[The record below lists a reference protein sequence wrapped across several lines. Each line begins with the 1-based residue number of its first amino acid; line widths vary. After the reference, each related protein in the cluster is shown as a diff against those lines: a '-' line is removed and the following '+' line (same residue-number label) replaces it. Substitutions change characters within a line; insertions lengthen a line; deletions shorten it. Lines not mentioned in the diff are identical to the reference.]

1 MSVFEFVLAAGV
13 ALAAP
18 ILWAALGE
26 LISEKSG
33 TLNLGIEGVMVL
45 GVFGAALGV
54 QVFGSP
60 LIGVI
65 FAILLGIASAVILS
79 ILYVYVGTDQI
90 VTGILF
96 SMLTIG
102 AATVVGAAV
111 LTSQQA
117 SSLPAIKIP
126 LLSDLPLVGSA
137 LFGQNLLVYVALV
150 MVPVVAIV
158 MNRTWFGLN
167 VKAVG
172 HRARVLETAGLSV
185 RRTRSVALLIS
196 CIFVAIGG
204 ATLAL
209 STASIFQPGSTAG
222 RGYIALVVV
231 VLARWNPWY
240 AALGALLFGAA
251 QSLQFQVQSISWLE
265 GLPYQFVLM
274 LPYVVAVLAVVLMR
288 GSRYPVSV
296 GIPYRAADARQ

>member
-45 GVFGAALGV
+45 GVFGAAVGFQL
-54 QVFGSP
+54 FGSP
-60 LIGVI
+60 LLGV
-65 FAILLGIASAVILS
+65 AIAIALGVLSALILS
-79 ILYVYVGTDQI
+79 ILYVYIGTDQI

-96 SMLTIG
+96 SMVAIGTATVTG
-102 AATVVGAAV
+102 AAL
-111 LTSQQA
+111 LTSQQ
-117 SSLPAIKIP
+117 SWSLPKISIP
-126 LLSDLPLVGSA
+126 VLSDIPVIGEA
-137 LFGQNLLVYVALV
+137 LFSQNILVYLALLLVPAVAF
-150 MVPVVAIV
+150 I

-172 HRARVLETAGLSV
+172 HRAQVLETAGVSV

-196 CIFVAIGG
+196 CVFVAIGG

-209 STASIFQPGSTAG
+209 STASIFQPGTTAG
-222 RGYIALVVV
+222 RGYIALAVV

-251 QSLQFQVQSISWLE
+251 QSLQFQVQSIPWLE
-265 GLPYQFVLM
+265 GIPYQFVLM
-274 LPYVVAVLAVVLMR
+274 LPYVIAVVAVVLMR
-288 GSRYPVSV
+288 GSRYPASV
-296 GIPYRAADARQ
+296 GIPYRAADAH

>member
-1 MSVFEFVLAAGV
+1 MSVFEFVLAAGI

-45 GVFGAALGV
+45 GVFGAAVGF
-54 QVFGSP
+54 QIFGSP
-60 LIGVI
+60 LIGVTI
-65 FAILLGIASAVILS
+65 AILLGVLSALILS
-79 ILYVYVGTDQI
+79 LLYVYIGADQI

-96 SMLTIG
+96 SMVALGVATVAG
-102 AATVVGAAV
+102 AAL
-111 LTSQQA
+111 LTSQQS
-117 SSLPAIKIP
+117 SSLPEVPIY
-126 LLSDLPLVGSA
+126 LLSDIPIIGTA
-137 LFGQNLLVYVALV
+137 LFNQNVLVYLALL
-150 MVPVVAIV
+150 MVPVVAFV
-158 MNRTWFGLN
+158 VNRTWFGLN
-167 VKAVG
+167 IKAVG

-196 CIFVAIGG
+196 CVFVALGG

-209 STASIFQPGSTAG
+209 STASIFQPGTTAG

-231 VLARWNPWY
+231 VLARWNPWF

-251 QSLQFQVQSISWLE
+251 QSLQFQVQSINWLE
-265 GLPYQFVLM
+265 SVPYQFVLM
-274 LPYVVAVLAVVLMR
+274 LPYVVGVIAVVLMR
-288 GSRYPVSV
+288 GSRYPASV
-296 GIPYRAADARQ
+296 GIPYRAADAR